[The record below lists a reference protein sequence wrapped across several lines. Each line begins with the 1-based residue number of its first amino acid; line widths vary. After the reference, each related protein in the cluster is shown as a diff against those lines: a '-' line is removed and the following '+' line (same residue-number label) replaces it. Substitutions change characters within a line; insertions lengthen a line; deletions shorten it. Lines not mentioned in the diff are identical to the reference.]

1 MNLVTQPRWKK
12 IALPLLGF
20 LCVSFFLFNFWET
33 VGEGRLRSIGA
44 ALGTTIVF
52 ATVSLPLFRG
62 NDSPLE
68 GRLRVFVVIGIVVSI
83 ASMLFIPGSIR
94 I

>member
-20 LCVSFFLFNFWET
+20 LCVSFVLFNLWQT

-44 ALGTTIVF
+44 ALGTTIAF
-52 ATVSLPLFRG
+52 ATMSVPLLRG
-62 NDSPLE
+62 NDSPLQ
-68 GRLRVFVVIGIVVSI
+68 GQLRVFVVIGIVVSI

>member
-20 LCVSFFLFNFWET
+20 LCVSFCLFNFWQT
-33 VGEGRLRSIGA
+33 VGEGRLRSIGV

-52 ATVSLPLFRG
+52 ATISFPLFRG

-68 GRLRVFVVIGIVVSI
+68 GRLRVFVVIGIIVSI
-83 ASMLFIPGSIR
+83 TSMLFIPGSIH